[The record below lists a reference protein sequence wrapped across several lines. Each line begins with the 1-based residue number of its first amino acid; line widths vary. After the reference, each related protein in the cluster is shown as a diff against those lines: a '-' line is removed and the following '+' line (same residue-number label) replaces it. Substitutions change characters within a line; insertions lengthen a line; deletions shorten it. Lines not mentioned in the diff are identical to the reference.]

1 MDLIAGNYSDSS
13 AESAE
18 DSELDDVDKGES
30 KDPEDLIPLPD
41 FELDSSGMGKSR
53 DKIDP
58 KVILK
63 FQFHLECFI
72 SPFVSVDA
80 DLAQGHFCHC

>member
-13 AESAE
+13 ADSAE
-18 DSELDDVDKGES
+18 DSELDDVEKGEPKES
-30 KDPEDLIPLPD
+30 EDLIPLPD

-63 FQFHLECFI
+63 FQFHVI
-72 SPFVSVDA
+72 
-80 DLAQGHFCHC
+80 G

>member
-1 MDLIAGNYSDSS
+1 MFCQYLTKNSLLQRMDLIAGNYSDSS
-13 AESAE
+13 AESSE

-30 KDPEDLIPLPD
+30 KDPEDIIPLPD

-63 FQFHLECFI
+63 FQFQL
-72 SPFVSVDA
+72 S
-80 DLAQGHFCHC
+80 

>member
-30 KDPEDLIPLPD
+30 KDPEDIIPLPD

-63 FQFHLECFI
+63 FQFRL
-72 SPFVSVDA
+72 S
-80 DLAQGHFCHC
+80 